1 MASLTTSDFS
11 SEEAICKEVAITIL
25 NNHYNA
31 QSFLTW
37 KAREDVGR
45 IGSLY
50 NRTFTVKRIEA
61 TSCFIEFTSYN
72 DFRKKDEDEDYVW
85 NKKKQL
91 TYTLKFNKIASAL
104 GIDKVVNESL
114 NVGYKTKTTTKFS
127 NLAISFQNDFI
138 TNCRNRKISG

>member
-31 QSFLTW
+31 QRFLTW

-50 NRTFTVKRIEA
+50 NRTFTVMVKLQWFFQINRTCRSPMFFHIHI
-61 TSCFIEFTSYN
+61 S
-72 DFRKKDEDEDYVW
+72 KH
-85 NKKKQL
+85 
-91 TYTLKFNKIASAL
+91 
-104 GIDKVVNESL
+104 
-114 NVGYKTKTTTKFS
+114 KFS
-127 NLAISFQNDFI
+127 LPFLLYFLIF
-138 TNCRNRKISG
+138 